1 MPDVEHQAVAEQ
13 VFSGLDAIKD
23 LRTETAAEL
32 DVLMPSILDRAS
44 RGSCKGKAMKALASY
59 RPMVLG
65 IGLLLSASALHS
77 YALTEGD
84 YTYTVESGKAT
95 ITAFPKNYAGA
106 LTMPAALG
114 GCPVAAIGNNS
125 FKSCTNLT
133 AVTIPGTVTNVGE
146 FAFWRCGK
154 LASVSLPDS
163 LTVLGLAAFCACPSL
178 KSVTIPGGVGNVGKT
193 AFAECGL
200 TDLTIRPG
208 VKNIDNGAFEHCP
221 FLTSINIPSSVTN
234 IADLAFSY
242 CYGLTRVA
250 IPSSIA
256 RLGQSAFEQCTNLSS
271 VLFQGPAPTLS
282 GSYVFSGTPATIYY
296 LSGTTV
302 WCDTF
307 GGRPTLCWNPAV
319 QHDANFGFTSDRFG
333 FNIAGTT
340 NIPVVVE
347 AATDLASGVWTP
359 LTNATLGISGSLY
372 FTDPSS
378 TNNPVR
384 FYRIV
389 WP

>member
-1 MPDVEHQAVAEQ
+1 MKKYTRA
-13 VFSGLDAIKD
+13 
-23 LRTETAAEL
+23 R
-32 DVLMPSILDRAS
+32 ILLLS
-44 RGSCKGKAMKALASY
+44 LFC
-59 RPMVLG
+59 V
-65 IGLLLSASALHS
+65 GLLLSRRA
-77 YALTEGD
+77 YALQEGD

-114 GCPVAAIGNNS
+114 GCPVAAIGKNS

-178 KSVTIPGGVGNVGKT
+178 RSATIPGGVVVIGKT

-200 TDLTIRPG
+200 TNLTIQPG
-208 VKNIDNGAFEHCP
+208 VKHIDNGAFEHCP
-221 FLTSINIPSSVTN
+221 ILTSIDIPASVTN

-242 CYGLTRVA
+242 CYGLKSVT

-282 GSYVFSGTPATIYY
+282 GSYVFSGTPATLCY
-296 LSGTTV
+296 LPAFASTWPT
-302 WCDTF
+302 TF
-307 GGRPTLCWNPAV
+307 GNRPTLCWNPEI
-319 QHDANFGFTSDRFG
+319 QSSTGFGFSPDRFG

-347 AATDLASGVWTP
+347 ASTNLASGFWMA
-359 LTNATLGISGSLY
+359 LTNATLGTVGTIY

-378 TNNPVR
+378 SNAPTR